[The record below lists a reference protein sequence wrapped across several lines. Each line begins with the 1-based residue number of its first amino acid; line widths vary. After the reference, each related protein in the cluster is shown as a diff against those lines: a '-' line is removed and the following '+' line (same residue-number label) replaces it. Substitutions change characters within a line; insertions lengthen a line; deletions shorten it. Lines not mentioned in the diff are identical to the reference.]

1 MEIFRTGHDVRAYA
15 RSHDGVSL
23 RAQRAEDTELVRNL
37 IRDFSGNVV
46 FLERV
51 RAAIMYLHRQLNFGA
66 GDVPLCSSG
75 FTFLAG
81 TGNPSPDDE
90 QMKRM
95 SAALIRLCTRRH
107 ATFDKIFYSES
118 HLPRH
123 ITEILRDL
131 ADIKS
136 VAYRRSMTEWHGAA
150 SQEQSVAPTGSD
162 GNSPGEQYGTQA
174 GSSFA
179 AATAAGTLQNDEAL
193 VPPATNET
201 ERHELPPQ
209 RERANSSIS
218 DAADAASHENYRTRL

>member
-37 IRDFSGNVV
+37 ICDFSGNVL

-51 RAAIMYLHRQLNFGA
+51 KSAIVYLHRQLNFGA

-75 FTFLAG
+75 FGFLAG
-81 TGNPSPDDE
+81 TGKPSPDKE
-90 QMKRM
+90 QMERM

-131 ADIKS
+131 ADLTS
-136 VAYRRSMTEWHGAA
+136 VARSRSMAEGQGAA
-150 SQEQSVAPTGSD
+150 SQEPPAEPTGSD
-162 GNSPGEQYGTQA
+162 GNSPVEPHDAQA
-174 GSSFA
+174 GPSFA
-179 AATAAGTLQNDEAL
+179 ASADGTLQNDEVL
-193 VPPATNET
+193 VPPPTNET
-201 ERHELPPQ
+201 ERDELSPQ
-209 RERANSSIS
+209 RERASSSIS
-218 DAADAASHENYRTRL
+218 DTASHENYRTRL